1 MDNIF
6 RIKKSRDTAAK
17 SKASET
23 ISGTLDSIHQS
34 LITEMKDINI
44 DNPTEWMQNQDFNFM
59 HVTTLPRDKKTL
71 VDFLTTNATFVQ
83 GKWYYSQ

>member
-1 MDNIF
+1 
-6 RIKKSRDTAAK
+6 
-17 SKASET
+17 
-23 ISGTLDSIHQS
+23 
-34 LITEMKDINI
+34 MKDINI